1 MLKFSQFLV
10 FLLISTLSI
19 AQSSTIWNWPA
30 DPDLEKQTKEKQA
43 YYKVQM
49 GLDDPNGALQ
59 TLSWIYAKVPN
70 LHPSVYQDGAKVIED
85 ILKTEQNPART
96 ARLEDSLMWTFD
108 QRIALFD
115 DKSALDR
122 KAYSAF
128 KLYYKTPEKF
138 AWTLGLYRQLFEL
151 KADQISDFNLTPYM
165 TLATYYHKA
174 NPKELNEEAVLDIH
188 DQITQVIDAKIQ
200 QGGNKEKLQK
210 EQDKVDAF
218 LSSLGNVL
226 TCDFIEQKLVPKQK
240 AAPTDLKLAKKIF
253 SYSLKAKCTDQPYF
267 TEALVTL
274 YENDPTFNIAK
285 ALGDKY
291 LTSGEPD
298 KALDYYSK
306 AESMA
311 QSNEEKFEVLFGQA
325 VVHSKLGNKVKSR
338 ALAYEALSVQ
348 PNSEK
353 AYTLIGNLY
362 YNSFQDCAEEES
374 KVKDRAVFIA
384 AYEMY
389 KKAGNV
395 DQMNTAKEQFPT
407 IEDIFSE
414 NLEEG
419 KSFTVGCW
427 INETVILRRR

>member
-10 FLLISTLSI
+10 FLLVSTLSF
-19 AQSSTIWNWPA
+19 AQATIWNWPA
-30 DPDLEKQTKEKQA
+30 DPELEKQTKEKQA

-70 LHPSVYQDGAKVIED
+70 LHPSIYQDGAKVIED
-85 ILKTEQNPART
+85 ILKAEQNPART
-96 ARLEDSLMWTFD
+96 SRLVDSLMWTFD

-115 DKSALDR
+115 DKGALDR
-122 KAYSAF
+122 KAYAAF

-138 AWTLGLYRQLFEL
+138 PFLFDLYQKLFAL
-151 KADQISDFNLTPYM
+151 DPAQISDFNLTPYM
-165 TLATYYHKA
+165 TLATYYYKA
-174 NPKELNEEAVLDIH
+174 KPTEMTMEMLLDVY
-188 DQITQVIDAKIQ
+188 DQITVVI
-200 QGGNKEKLQK
+200 EKNGSPQK
-210 EQDKVDAF
+210 EIDKVDAF
-218 LSSLGNVL
+218 LGSIDTALN
-226 TCDFIEQKLVPKQK
+226 CDFIEQKLVPKQK
-240 AAPTDLKLAKKIF
+240 ANPGDLKLAKKVF

-274 YENDPTFNIAK
+274 YENEPTFNIAK

-291 LTSGEPD
+291 VASGDPY
-298 KALDYYSK
+298 KAMAYYSK

-325 VVHSKLGNKVKSR
+325 VVQSKLGNKVKSR

-353 AYTLIGNLY
+353 AFTLIGNLY
-362 YNSFQDCAEEES
+362 YNSFQDCSEEES

-395 DQMNTAKEQFPT
+395 DQMNVAKEQFPT

-419 KSFTVGCW
+419 KPYTVGCW